1 MKRKILAY
9 SLIALGLL
17 ALAVAWVFYQDRQ
30 PQAML
35 PAIAVQV
42 GDKIIIQAE
51 LAVTTGQRERG
62 LMFRQALAP
71 DAGMLF
77 IYPADRELRFWMKN
91 TSIPLSVAFLDHQG
105 RILNMADMQPHDET
119 LHRSA
124 GPACCAL
131 EVNQGWFA
139 RNGIQTGDRIRYT
152 LPEQIAIH

>member
-1 MKRKILAY
+1 MKRKIRAY

-17 ALAVAWVFYQDRQ
+17 ALAVAWVLYQDRQ
-30 PQAML
+30 PQAAL
-35 PAIAVQV
+35 LAIPVQV
-42 GDKIIIQAE
+42 GDKIISQAE
-51 LAVTTGQRERG
+51 LAVTTEQRERG
-62 LMFRQALAP
+62 LMFRQELAP
-71 DAGMLF
+71 DGGMLF

-105 RILNMADMQPHDET
+105 RILNMADMQPFDET

-139 RNGIQTGDRIRYT
+139 KNGIQTGDRISYT
-152 LPEQIAIH
+152 LPEQIAIQ